1 MQASLRSVVP
11 MPLIVPSKAPST
23 PLGSFSCAWNIT
35 KQIHAHRAWNSSL
48 TKCVGRAFTAMATHQ
63 TFSVWT
69 EFLLR
74 PENRRFAEANPM
86 LWHRTLL
93 GYMSTRWD
101 GHKKLKVLTDS
112 YRFAQDHPGP
122 LLDSLLEQKNV
133 GFTFAEVPLGE
144 EAGTIRYVLASDDRF
159 RREGEWTLRVVCDEL
174 GGELCS
180 IAFSVE
186 EIDGQWVAYAGA
198 IQGGSGANEATI
210 KASAKAMHGV
220 RAKAMAIFALQE
232 VVSAL
237 GFARLL
243 GAGNSIQ
250 MSNAK
255 HLIHVPWN
263 KISFNYDGMWAEAD
277 GQPAEEGWFE
287 LPLRE
292 VRRTREEIKANKRPL
307 YARRYALF
315 DQLQEAVTKGLGAR

>member
-1 MQASLRSVVP
+1 MQARTIAVAL
-11 MPLIVPSKAPST
+11 MPLLVPAQAPSS
-23 PLGSFSCAWNIT
+23 PFGSFACAWSLT
-35 KQIHAHRAWNSSL
+35 KQIHEHRAWSSSL
-48 TKCVGRAFTAMATHQ
+48 TKCVGRAFTAFANHRA
-63 TFSVWT
+63 FSAWVG
-69 EFLLR
+69 FLLR

-93 GYMSTRWD
+93 GYLSTRWD
-101 GHKKLKVLTDS
+101 GDKKLKVLRDT
-112 YRFAQDHPGP
+112 YRFAETHPGP
-122 LLDSLLEQKNV
+122 LLDSLLGSKNV
-133 GFTFAEVPLGE
+133 GFAFAEVPLGE
-144 EAGTIRYVLASDDRF
+144 ESGTIRFVLASDDRF
-159 RREGEWTLRVVCDEL
+159 RREGEWTLRVVCDQI

-186 EIDGQWVAYAGA
+186 EIGGKWIAYAGA

-232 VVSAL
+232 VVSTL
-237 GFARLL
+237 GFSRLL

-255 HLIHVPWN
+255 HMIHVPWN
-263 KISFNYDGMWAEAD
+263 RISFNYDGMWAEAD
-277 GQPAEEGWFE
+277 GRPAEEGWFE

-315 DQLQEAVTKGLGAR
+315 DQLQAAVAKGLAGR

>member
-1 MQASLRSVVP
+1 MSL
-11 MPLIVPSKAPST
+11 LAPSQAPTT
-23 PLGSFSCAWNIT
+23 PFGSFACAWNLSR
-35 KQIHAHRAWNSSL
+35 QIHAESSWRSSL
-48 TKCVGRAFTAMATHQ
+48 TKCVGRAFTAMATHGS
-63 TFSVWT
+63 FSAWV

-74 PENRRFAEANPM
+74 PENRRFTEANPM

-93 GYMSTRWD
+93 GYLSLRWD
-101 GHKKLKVLTDS
+101 GQKKLKVLRDS
-112 YRFAQDHPGP
+112 YRFAEAHPGP
-122 LLDSLLEQKNV
+122 LLESLLHKHPQ
-133 GFTFAEVPLGE
+133 GFTFAEVALGE
-144 EAGTIRYVLASDDRF
+144 DSGIIRFALISDDRF
-159 RREGEWTLRVVCDEL
+159 RREGEWTLKVSCDQI

-186 EIDGQWVAYAGA
+186 EVDGRWIAYAGA

-232 VVSAL
+232 LVSTL

-255 HLIHVPWN
+255 HMIKVPWN
-263 KISFNYDGMWAEAD
+263 RISFNYDSMWAEAD
-277 GQPAEEGWFE
+277 GKAAEEGWFE

-315 DQLQEAVTKGLGAR
+315 DQLQEAVAKGLLAR

>member
-1 MQASLRSVVP
+1 
-11 MPLIVPSKAPST
+11 MPLLVPSQPPSS
-23 PLGSFSCAWNIT
+23 PFGSFACAWSLT
-35 KQIHAHRAWNSSL
+35 RQIHAERAWNSIVA
-48 TKCVGRAFTAMATHQ
+48 KCVGRAFTAMATHRS
-63 TFSVWT
+63 FSAWVG
-69 EFLLR
+69 FLIR
-74 PENRRFAEANPM
+74 VENRSFVEANPM

-112 YRFAQDHPGP
+112 YRFAQAHPGP
-122 LLDSLLEQKNV
+122 LLDCLLGRKNV

-144 EAGTIRYVLASDDRF
+144 DSGTIRFALASDDRF
-159 RREGEWTLRVVCDEL
+159 RREGEWTLRVFCDQI

-180 IAFSVE
+180 IAFAVE

-198 IQGGSGANEATI
+198 IQGGSGANEVTI

-232 VVSAL
+232 VVSTL

-243 GAGNSIQ
+243 GAGNAIQ

-255 HLIHVPWN
+255 HMIHVPWN

-277 GQPAEEGWFE
+277 GKPAEEGWFE

-315 DQLQEAVTKGLGAR
+315 DHLQEAVAKGLSGR

>member
-1 MQASLRSVVP
+1 
-11 MPLIVPSKAPST
+11 
-23 PLGSFSCAWNIT
+23 
-35 KQIHAHRAWNSSL
+35 
-48 TKCVGRAFTAMATHQ
+48 
-63 TFSVWT
+63 
-69 EFLLR
+69 
-74 PENRRFAEANPM
+74 
-86 LWHRTLL
+86 
-93 GYMSTRWD
+93 
-101 GHKKLKVLTDS
+101 
-112 YRFAQDHPGP
+112 
-122 LLDSLLEQKNV
+122 
-133 GFTFAEVPLGE
+133 LGE
-144 EAGTIRYVLASDDRF
+144 EAGTIRFALASDDRF
-159 RREGEWTLRVVCDEL
+159 RREGEWTLRVFCDQI

-180 IAFSVE
+180 IAFAVE
-186 EIDGQWVAYAGA
+186 EVDGQWVAYAGA

-232 VVSAL
+232 VVSTL

-255 HLIHVPWN
+255 HMIRVPWN

-277 GQPAEEGWFE
+277 GKPAAEGWFE

-315 DQLQEAVTKGLGAR
+315 DQLQEAVAKGLGSR

>member
-1 MQASLRSVVP
+1 MLLKVPTQAPRS
-11 MPLIVPSKAPST
+11 
-23 PLGSFSCAWNIT
+23 PLGSFVCAWSLT
-35 KQIHAHRAWNSSL
+35 RQIHAHRAWNSIL
-48 TKCVGRAFTAMATHQ
+48 NKCLGRAFTAMATHRS
-63 TFSVWT
+63 FSQWA

-74 PENRRFAEANPM
+74 AENRPFAEANPM

-93 GYMSTRWD
+93 GYLSTRWD
-101 GHKKLKVLTDS
+101 GAKKVKVLTDS
-112 YRFAQDHPGP
+112 YRFAQAHPGP
-122 LLDSLLEQKNV
+122 LLDCLLRQKNV

-144 EAGTIRYVLASDDRF
+144 EAGTIRFTLASDDRF
-159 RREGEWTLRVVCDEL
+159 RREGEWTLRVFCDQI

-186 EIDGQWVAYAGA
+186 EIDGKWVAYAGA

-232 VVSAL
+232 VVSTL
-237 GFARLL
+237 RCSRLL
-243 GAGNSIQ
+243 GAGNAIQ

-255 HLIHVPWN
+255 HMIHVPWN
-263 KISFNYDGMWAEAD
+263 KISFNYDAMWAEAD
-277 GQPAEEGWFE
+277 GKPAEDGWFE

-292 VRRTREEIKANKRPL
+292 VRRTREEIKPNKRPL

-315 DQLQEAVTKGLGAR
+315 DQLQAAVAKGLCVR

>member
-1 MQASLRSVVP
+1 
-11 MPLIVPSKAPST
+11 MPLLVPSQPPSS
-23 PLGSFSCAWNIT
+23 PFGSFACAWSLT
-35 KQIHAHRAWNSSL
+35 RQIHAERAWNSIVA
-48 TKCVGRAFTAMATHQ
+48 KCVGRAFTAMATHRS
-63 TFSVWT
+63 FSAWVG
-69 EFLLR
+69 FLIR
-74 PENRRFAEANPM
+74 VENRSFVEANPM

-112 YRFAQDHPGP
+112 YRFAQAHPGP
-122 LLDSLLEQKNV
+122 LLDCLLGRKNV

-144 EAGTIRYVLASDDRF
+144 DSGTIRFALASDDRF
-159 RREGEWTLRVVCDEL
+159 RREGEWTLRVFCDQI

-180 IAFSVE
+180 IAFAVE

-198 IQGGSGANEATI
+198 IQGGSGANEVTI

-232 VVSAL
+232 VVSTL

-243 GAGNSIQ
+243 GAGNAIQ

-255 HLIHVPWN
+255 HMIHVPWN

-277 GQPAEEGWFE
+277 GKPAEEGWFE

-315 DQLQEAVTKGLGAR
+315 DHLQAAVAKGLGPR

>member
-1 MQASLRSVVP
+1 
-11 MPLIVPSKAPST
+11 MPLIVPFQSPSS
-23 PLGSFSCAWNIT
+23 PLGSFACAWRLT
-35 KQIHAHRAWNSSL
+35 KQIHAERAWNSIVA
-48 TKCVGRAFTAMATHQ
+48 KCVGRAFTAMATHRS
-63 TFSVWT
+63 FSAWVG
-69 EFLLR
+69 FLIR
-74 PENRRFAEANPM
+74 VENRSFVEANPM

-101 GHKKLKVLTDS
+101 GHKKLKVLTDC
-112 YRFAQDHPGP
+112 YRFAQAHPGA
-122 LLDSLLEQKNV
+122 LLDALLAQKNV
-133 GFTFAEVPLGE
+133 GFTFAEVPLGDE
-144 EAGTIRYVLASDDRF
+144 SGTIRYVLVSDDRF
-159 RREGEWTLRVVCDEL
+159 RREGEWTLRVVCDQL

-180 IAFSVE
+180 IAFAVE
-186 EIDGQWVAYAGA
+186 EIDGKWVAYAGA
-198 IQGGSGANEATI
+198 IQGGSGANEVTI

-237 GFARLL
+237 GFTRLL

-255 HLIHVPWN
+255 HMIHVPWN

-277 GQPAEEGWFE
+277 GKPAEEGWFE

-292 VRRTREEIKANKRPL
+292 VRRTREEIKPNKRPL

-315 DQLQEAVTKGLGAR
+315 DQLQEAVAKGLQGR

>member
-1 MQASLRSVVP
+1 
-11 MPLIVPSKAPST
+11 
-23 PLGSFSCAWNIT
+23 LGSFLCAWSLT
-35 KQIHAHRAWNSSL
+35 RQIHAERTWNSIV
-48 TKCVGRAFTAMATHQ
+48 TKCFGRAFTALATHRS
-63 TFSVWT
+63 FSAWVA
-69 EFLLR
+69 FLLR
-74 PENRRFAEANPM
+74 PENRPFAEANPM

-93 GYMSTRWD
+93 GYLSTRWS
-101 GHKKLKVLTDS
+101 GAKKVKVLSDS
-112 YRFAQDHPGP
+112 YRFAQAHPGP
-122 LLDSLLEQKNV
+122 LLDCLLGRKNV

-144 EAGTIRYVLASDDRF
+144 ESGTIRFALASDDRF
-159 RREGEWTLRVVCDEL
+159 RREGEWTLRVFCDQI

-186 EIDGQWVAYAGA
+186 EVDGKWVAYAGA

-232 VVSAL
+232 VVSTL
-237 GFARLL
+237 GFGRLL
-243 GAGNSIQ
+243 GAGNAIQ

-263 KISFNYDGMWAEAD
+263 KISFDYDGMWAEAD
-277 GQPAEEGWFE
+277 GQPAEDGWFE

-292 VRRTREEIKANKRPL
+292 VRRTREEIKPNKRSL

-315 DQLQEAVTKGLGAR
+315 DQLQAAVAQGLSAR

>member
-1 MQASLRSVVP
+1 MSLLVP
-11 MPLIVPSKAPST
+11 AQAPSS
-23 PLGSFSCAWNIT
+23 PFGSFACAWSLT
-35 KQIHAHRAWNSSL
+35 RQIHAHRAWNSSL
-48 TKCVGRAFTAMATHQ
+48 TKCVGRSFTAFANHRA
-63 TFSVWT
+63 FSAWVA
-69 EFLLR
+69 FLLR

-93 GYMSTRWD
+93 GYLSTRWD
-101 GHKKLKVLTDS
+101 GDKKLKVLRDT
-112 YRFAQDHPGP
+112 YRFAEAHPGP
-122 LLDSLLEQKNV
+122 LLDSLLDKKNV
-133 GFTFAEVPLGE
+133 GFTFAEVPLGDE
-144 EAGTIRYVLASDDRF
+144 SGTIRFVLASDDRF
-159 RREGEWTLRVVCDEL
+159 RREGEWTLRVFCDQI

-186 EIDGQWVAYAGA
+186 ETEGKWVAYAGA

-232 VVSAL
+232 VVSTL
-237 GFARLL
+237 GFSRLL

-255 HLIHVPWN
+255 HMIHVPWN
-263 KISFNYDGMWAEAD
+263 KISFNYDGMWTEAD
-277 GQPAEEGWFE
+277 GKPAEEGWFE

-292 VRRTREEIKANKRPL
+292 VRRTRDEIKANKRPL

-315 DQLQEAVTKGLGAR
+315 DQLQAAVAQGLNAGR

>member
-292 VRRTREEIKANKRPL
+292 VRRTREEIKPNKRPL

>member
-1 MQASLRSVVP
+1 MSL
-11 MPLIVPSKAPST
+11 LAPSKTPSS
-23 PLGSFSCAWNIT
+23 PFGSFACAWSLT
-35 KQIHAHRAWNSSL
+35 KQIHAARAWNSSL
-48 TKCVGRAFTAMATHQ
+48 TKCVGRAFTAMATHRS
-63 TFSVWT
+63 FSAWV
-69 EFLLR
+69 EFLLL
-74 PENRRFAEANPM
+74 PENRPFAEANPM

-112 YRFAQDHPGP
+112 YRFAQAHPGP
-122 LLDSLLEQKNV
+122 LLSSLLGKKDEA
-133 GFTFAEVPLGE
+133 FTFAEVPLGE
-144 EAGTIRYVLASDDRF
+144 ESGTIRFVLVSDDRF
-159 RREGEWTLRVVCDEL
+159 RREGEWTLRVVCDQL

-180 IAFSVE
+180 IAFAVE

-198 IQGGSGANEATI
+198 IQGGSGANEVTI

-237 GFARLL
+237 GFTRLL

-255 HLIHVPWN
+255 HMIYVPWN

-277 GQPAEEGWFE
+277 GQPAEQGWFE

-315 DQLQEAVTKGLGAR
+315 DQLQAAVAKGLQGR

>member
-1 MQASLRSVVP
+1 
-11 MPLIVPSKAPST
+11 MPLIVPFQSPSS
-23 PLGSFSCAWNIT
+23 PLGSFACAWRLT
-35 KQIHAHRAWNSSL
+35 KQIHAERAWNSIVA
-48 TKCVGRAFTAMATHQ
+48 KCVGRAFTAMATHRS
-63 TFSVWT
+63 FSAWVG
-69 EFLLR
+69 FLIR
-74 PENRRFAEANPM
+74 VENRSFVEANPM

-112 YRFAQDHPGP
+112 YRFAQAHPGP
-122 LLDSLLEQKNV
+122 LLDCLLGRKNV

-144 EAGTIRYVLASDDRF
+144 DSGTIRFALASDDRF
-159 RREGEWTLRVVCDEL
+159 RREGEWTLRVFCDQI

-180 IAFSVE
+180 IAFAVE

-198 IQGGSGANEATI
+198 IQGGSGANEVTI

-232 VVSAL
+232 VVSTL

-243 GAGNSIQ
+243 GAGNAIQ

-255 HLIHVPWN
+255 HMIHVPWN

-277 GQPAEEGWFE
+277 GKPAEEGWFE

-315 DQLQEAVTKGLGAR
+315 DHLQEAVAKGLSGR

>member
-1 MQASLRSVVP
+1 MHARSIAVVLMSLR
-11 MPLIVPSKAPST
+11 VPSKAPTS
-23 PLGSFSCAWNIT
+23 PFGSFACAWKLT
-35 KQIHAHRAWNSSL
+35 QQIHAHRAWNSSL
-48 TKCVGRAFTAMATHQ
+48 TKCVGRAFTALANHG
-63 TFSVWT
+63 TFSAWVD
-69 EFLLR
+69 FLLR
-74 PENRRFAEANPM
+74 PENRRFTDANPM

-101 GHKKLKVLTDS
+101 GQKKLKVLRDS
-112 YRFAQDHPGP
+112 YRFAEAHPGP
-122 LLDSLLEQKNV
+122 LLDSLLGQKNI
-133 GFTFAEVPLGE
+133 GYTFAEVPLGE
-144 EAGTIRYVLASDDRF
+144 EAGTIRFALASDDRF
-159 RREGEWTLRVVCDEL
+159 RREGEWTLRVFCDQI

-180 IAFSVE
+180 IAFAVE
-186 EIDGQWVAYAGA
+186 EVDGQWVAYAGA

-232 VVSAL
+232 VVSTL

-255 HLIHVPWN
+255 HMIRVPWN

-277 GQPAEEGWFE
+277 GKPVEGGWFE

-315 DQLQEAVTKGLGAR
+315 DQLQEAVAKGLGSR

>member
-11 MPLIVPSKAPST
+11 MPLIVPSKPPST

-255 HLIHVPWN
+255 HMIHVPWN

-292 VRRTREEIKANKRPL
+292 VRRTREEIKPNKRPL

>member
-1 MQASLRSVVP
+1 M
-11 MPLIVPSKAPST
+11 
-23 PLGSFSCAWNIT
+23 
-35 KQIHAHRAWNSSL
+35 
-48 TKCVGRAFTAMATHQ
+48 
-63 TFSVWT
+63 
-69 EFLLR
+69 
-74 PENRRFAEANPM
+74 
-86 LWHRTLL
+86 
-93 GYMSTRWD
+93 
-101 GHKKLKVLTDS
+101 
-112 YRFAQDHPGP
+112 
-122 LLDSLLEQKNV
+122 
-133 GFTFAEVPLGE
+133 PLGE
-144 EAGTIRYVLASDDRF
+144 DSGTIRFALASDDRF
-159 RREGEWTLRVVCDEL
+159 RREGEWTLRVFCDQI

-180 IAFSVE
+180 IAFAVE

-198 IQGGSGANEATI
+198 IQGGSGANEITI

-232 VVSAL
+232 VVSTL

-243 GAGNSIQ
+243 GAGNAIQ

-255 HLIHVPWN
+255 HMIHVPWN

-277 GQPAEEGWFE
+277 GKPAEEGWFE

-315 DQLQEAVTKGLGAR
+315 DQLQEAVAKGLGPR

>member
-1 MQASLRSVVP
+1 
-11 MPLIVPSKAPST
+11 MPLLVPSLAPAN
-23 PLGSFSCAWNIT
+23 PFKSFACAWELSR
-35 KQIHAHRAWNSSL
+35 KIHADNAWNSSL
-48 TKCVGRAFTAMATHQ
+48 AKCLGRAFTAMATHRS
-63 TFSVWT
+63 FSPWV

-93 GYMSTRWD
+93 GYLSTRWD
-101 GHKKLKVLTDS
+101 GQKTLKVLTDS
-112 YRFAQDHPGP
+112 YRFAQAHPGP
-122 LLDSLLEQKNV
+122 LLNSLLGKKDQA
-133 GFTFAEVPLGE
+133 FTFAEVPLGE
-144 EAGTIRYVLASDDRF
+144 ESGTIRFALASDDRF
-159 RREGEWTLRVVCDEL
+159 RREGEWTLRVVCDQL

-186 EIDGQWVAYAGA
+186 EIDGKWVAYVGA
-198 IQGGSGANEATI
+198 IQGGSGANEVTI

-237 GFARLL
+237 GFSRLL

-255 HLIHVPWN
+255 HMIHVPWN

-277 GQPAEEGWFE
+277 GKPAEEGWFE

-315 DQLQEAVTKGLGAR
+315 DQLQAAVAQGLGAR

>member
-1 MQASLRSVVP
+1 
-11 MPLIVPSKAPST
+11 MPLLVPERAPSS
-23 PLGSFSCAWNIT
+23 PLGSFACAWNLT
-35 KQIHAHRAWNSSL
+35 KQIHAGRSWDATL
-48 TKCVGRAFTAMATHQ
+48 VKCAGRAVTALANHAS
-63 TFSVWT
+63 FSSWVL
-69 EFLLR
+69 FLLQ

-93 GYMSTRWD
+93 GYMSTRWNPE
-101 GHKKLKVLTDS
+101 KKLKVLRDS
-112 YRFAQDHPGP
+112 YRFAEAHPGP
-122 LLDSLLEQKNV
+122 LLDCLLSQKNI
-133 GFTFAEVPLGE
+133 GCTFAEVPLGE
-144 EAGTIRYVLASDDRF
+144 EAGTIRLALASDDRF
-159 RREGEWTLRVVCDEL
+159 RREGEWTLRVFCDQI

-180 IAFSVE
+180 IAFAVE
-186 EIDGQWVAYAGA
+186 EVDGRWVAYAGA

-232 VVSAL
+232 VVSTL
-237 GFARLL
+237 GFDRLL

-255 HLIHVPWN
+255 HMIHVPWN

-277 GQPAEEGWFE
+277 GKPAEGGWFE
-287 LPLRE
+287 LPLRAI
-292 VRRTREEIKANKRPL
+292 RRTREEIKANKRPL

-315 DQLQEAVTKGLGAR
+315 DQLQAAVARGLAR

>member
-1 MQASLRSVVP
+1 MSL
-11 MPLIVPSKAPST
+11 LVPSQPPSS
-23 PLGSFSCAWNIT
+23 PLGSFACAWSLSR
-35 KQIHAHRAWNSSL
+35 QIHAERTWNSIVA
-48 TKCVGRAFTAMATHQ
+48 KCVGRAITAMATHRS
-63 TFSVWT
+63 FSAWVA
-69 EFLLR
+69 FLLK

-101 GHKKLKVLTDS
+101 GQKKLKVLTDS
-112 YRFAQDHPGP
+112 YRFAQAHPGP
-122 LLDSLLEQKNV
+122 LLDSLLGKKNEA
-133 GFTFAEVPLGE
+133 FTFAEIALGE
-144 EAGTIRYVLASDDRF
+144 ESGTIRYDLVSDDRF
-159 RREGEWTLRVVCDEL
+159 RREGEWTLRVVCDQL

-180 IAFSVE
+180 IAFAVE

-198 IQGGSGANEATI
+198 IQGGSGANEVTI

-237 GFARLL
+237 GFRRLL

-255 HLIHVPWN
+255 HMIHVPWN

-287 LPLRE
+287 MPLRE

-315 DQLQEAVTKGLGAR
+315 DQLQEAVAKGLGVR